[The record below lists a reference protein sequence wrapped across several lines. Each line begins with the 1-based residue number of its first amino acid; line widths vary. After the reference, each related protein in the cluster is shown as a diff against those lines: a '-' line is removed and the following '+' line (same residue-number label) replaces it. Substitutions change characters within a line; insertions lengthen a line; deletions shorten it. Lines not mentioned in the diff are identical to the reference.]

1 MTLVVRQHR
10 GDCIEALHPFSVVA
24 MRDGEVVLAAGPDLE
39 TAFRSASK
47 PMQLAVSLALLGDP
61 AGLSDEQLA
70 LGAASH
76 NAEPRHLDV
85 VRSILAR
92 FECSAGELRCGAHA
106 PMHVPSGE
114 QLLRA
119 GGVYEALHNN
129 CSGKHAFM
137 LAATKHE
144 GWALDYRPSDHP
156 LQQRMI
162 AQMSAWL
169 GHAPRTVIDGC
180 GVPTFVQPLSSA
192 ARAWAALARAMDRE
206 GTDAW
211 QQRLHR
217 IGWAMVEQPEYTS
230 GLGRLDL
237 DIVRHASEPLAVKV
251 GAAGLFCIA
260 RPLTRTSI
268 VVKVHSGMMEA
279 LPVAVAW
286 ALERVSP
293 GLFERPAAWELAT
306 VRNVVGREVGAW
318 DVGRV

>member
-1 MTLVVRQHR
+1 
-10 GDCIEALHPFSVVA
+10 
-24 MRDGEVVLAAGPDLE
+24 MRAGELVLAAGPALD

-61 AGLSDEQLA
+61 RDLSDEQLA
-70 LGAASH
+70 VGAASH

-92 FECSAGELRCGAHA
+92 FECDAGELRCGGHA
-106 PMHVPSGE
+106 PMHLPSAE
-114 QLLRA
+114 LLLRE
-119 GGVYEALHNN
+119 GGHYEALHNN

-144 GWALDYRPSDHP
+144 GWALDYRPSEHP

-162 AQMSAWL
+162 GQMSAWL
-169 GHAPRTVIDGC
+169 GHTPRTVVDGC

-192 ARAWAALARAMDRE
+192 ARAWSALASAMDQAGME
-206 GTDAW
+206 PW
-211 QQRLHR
+211 SQRLHR
-217 IGWAMVEQPEYTS
+217 VGWAMAKHPELTS

-237 DIVRHASEPLAVKV
+237 DIVRHASQPLAVKV

-260 RPLTRTSI
+260 HPRTQTSL
-268 VVKVHSGMMEA
+268 VVKVHSGVMEA

-286 ALERVSP
+286 ALERVLP
-293 GLFERPAAWELAT
+293 GVFERPHAWELAL

-318 DVGRV
+318 DVAG